1 MTRRDAKAVIVV
13 DVQADFTEYRN
24 GALAVPDT
32 GQDYVEETVEATR
45 NFKNSGLPIFATRDY
60 HPIDHVSFFTSHPG
74 QKPLDVIRI
83 GDREQ
88 VLWPPHCVQ
97 ETPGAEIL
105 IPPDLI
111 TAVISTGDRSE
122 FESYSGFRDD
132 GGRDTGLKR
141 HLEQIGAKDL
151 IIFGLATDYC
161 VKATAI
167 HALEEGY
174 GVTLLAGLSRG
185 ITPEGTK
192 AALAEMK
199 SAGAAIK
206 Q

>member
-1 MTRRDAKAVIVV
+1 MTRRDVQAVIVV

-32 GQDYVEETVEATR
+32 GQDYVENTVEATR

-60 HPIDHVSFFTSHPG
+60 HPVDHVSFFTSHPG
-74 QKPLDVIRI
+74 QKALDVIRI

-132 GGRDTGLKR
+132 GGRRRRR
-141 HLEQIGAKDL
+141 HRSSRQRCAGSHSGRLL
-151 IIFGLATDYC
+151 LCCRPFFS
-161 VKATAI
+161 
-167 HALEEGY
+167 
-174 GVTLLAGLSRG
+174 LLAAFRG
-185 ITPEGTK
+185 
-192 AALAEMK
+192 
-199 SAGAAIK
+199 
-206 Q
+206 

>member
-1 MTRRDAKAVIVV
+1 MTRRDVQAVIVV

-24 GALAVPDT
+24 GALAVPGT
-32 GQDYVEETVEATR
+32 GQDYVENTVEATR
-45 NFKNSGLPIFATRDY
+45 DFKNSGLPIFATRDY
-60 HPIDHVSFFTSHPG
+60 HPVDHVSYFTSHPG
-74 QKPLDVIRI
+74 QKSLDVIRI

-97 ETPGAEIL
+97 GTPGAEIL

-132 GGRDTGLKR
+132 GGRDTGLKG

-161 VKATAI
+161 VKATVLHAI
-167 HALEEGY
+167 EEGY
-174 GVTLLAGLSRG
+174 TVTLLASLSRG

-192 AALAEMK
+192 AAVEKMI
-199 SAGAAIK
+199 SAGAKIR